1 MPACTYCRR
10 TERGFIHILE
20 GTLYTQLSDYVNDW
34 YDGINDA
41 HEHELSYLMYL
52 YMDAIMEFSDDYE

>member
-1 MPACTYCRR
+1 MT
-10 TERGFIHILE
+10 LE